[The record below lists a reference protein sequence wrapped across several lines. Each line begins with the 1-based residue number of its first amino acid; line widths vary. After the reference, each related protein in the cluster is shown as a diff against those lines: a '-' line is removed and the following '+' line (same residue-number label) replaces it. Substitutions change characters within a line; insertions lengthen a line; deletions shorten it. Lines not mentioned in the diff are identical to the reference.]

1 MLIIILTDSFMI
13 FIANHIIIILVD
25 LMLSVD
31 LITFIMVET
40 SMGATITSGIMIV
53 IVQEQLI
60 TLEAI

>member
-1 MLIIILTDSFMI
+1 MI

-53 IVQEQLI
+53 MVQEQLI